1 MFEWVYVCVCVC
13 VGGGWWMGR
22 PSRGLKSII
31 RKTVS
36 VQPNLMKFTFNMAY
50 THAMITKYSTLY
62 EREKKSLAFKDRK

>member
-1 MFEWVYVCVCVC
+1 M
-13 VGGGWWMGR
+13 GW
-22 PSRGLKSII
+22 PSRGLKSIK
-31 RKTVS
+31 RKKVS

>member
-1 MFEWVYVCVCVC
+1 MGWP
-13 VGGGWWMGR
+13 GGG
-22 PSRGLKSII
+22 LKLIM

-36 VQPNLMKFTFNMAY
+36 VQSQPNLMKFTFNMAY